1 MHSMDEGAHLKIRGS
16 QKFPDSVQGREDDVR
31 LPRCW
36 SVATLFVPRAPIETA
51 VHRRSSFERRLPI
64 TAFLGAF
71 VLAGSALACSVTVE
85 ADPGTSASTQKLSV
99 VDVRVHQ
106 SAAAVDALDLD
117 ASARFVS
124 VKAPGAPADALDLL
138 GLAWSPLPIGA
149 CAAADSPPGVKSV
162 RVDLR
167 DLSPVTLELSGDEG
181 QPVAMQLDPKAFPD
195 VAGLVSGVVFSAT
208 PGTTLGSAP
217 RFVSVTV
224 PNATLNGLELPE
236 LPLEL
241 QLVDAVPLD
250 GGVYG
255 IDARGLD
262 VAAPPSSTGDRLEI
276 DVVRGGLVNAR
287 CGLDAS
293 GRLHVDAASLG
304 GLGDATLVLRAQR
317 RIQRDDATLGN
328 VDARLER
335 SMDVKIL
342 VR

>member
-1 MHSMDEGAHLKIRGS
+1 MHSVDEGAHLKIRGS
-16 QKFPDSVQGREDDVR
+16 QKFPDSVQSREDAAR
-31 LPRCW
+31 LPRCS
-36 SVATLFVPRAPIETA
+36 SVATLYVPRVPSETA
-51 VHRRSSFERRLPI
+51 VNRRPLEKRLPI
-64 TAFLGAF
+64 TAFLATF
-71 VLAGSALACSVTVE
+71 VLAASALACSVTVE
-85 ADPGTSASTQKLSV
+85 ADPGASASTQKLSV

-106 SAAAVDALDLD
+106 GAAAVDALDLD

-124 VKAPGAPADALDLL
+124 IKAPGAPGDALDLL

-167 DLSPVTLELSGDEG
+167 DLSPVTIELLGDDA
-181 QPVAMQLDPKAFPD
+181 QPVALPLEPKAFPD
-195 VAGLVSGVVFSAT
+195 VAGLVSGVVFSVA
-208 PGTTLGSAP
+208 PGSTLGSAP
-217 RFVSVTV
+217 RYVSVGV
-224 PNATLNGLELPE
+224 PNATIGGLELPE
-236 LPLEL
+236 LPQKL
-241 QLVDAVPLD
+241 QLVDAATLD

-255 IDARGLD
+255 IDVRGLD
-262 VAAPPSSTGDRLEI
+262 VVAPPTPAGDRLEI

-317 RIQRDDATLGN
+317 RIQHEDPTLGS

>member
-1 MHSMDEGAHLKIRGS
+1 VNRRFSWK
-16 QKFPDSVQGREDDVR
+16 
-31 LPRCW
+31 PRTP
-36 SVATLFVPRAPIETA
+36 VTA
-51 VHRRSSFERRLPI
+51 VLA
-64 TAFLGAF
+64 TF

-85 ADPGTSASTQKLSV
+85 ADPGASASTQKLSV

-138 GLAWSPLPIGA
+138 GLSWSPLPLGT
-149 CAAADSPPGVKSV
+149 CAAVDAAPSVKSV

-167 DLSPVTLELSGDEG
+167 DLSPVTVELVGDDG
-181 QPVAMQLDPKAFPD
+181 APVALQLEPKAFPD
-195 VAGLVSGVVFSAT
+195 VGGLVSGVVFSVS
-208 PGTTLGSAP
+208 PGSTLAMAP
-217 RFVSVTV
+217 HYVSVQV
-224 PNATLNGLELPE
+224 PSATIGGLELPE
-236 LPLEL
+236 LPLKL
-241 QLVDAVPLD
+241 QLVGAVPLD
-250 GGVYG
+250 GGAYA
-255 IDARGLD
+255 IDSRGLD
-262 VAAPPSSTGDRLEI
+262 IVAPPTPAQDRLEI
-276 DVVRGGLVNAR
+276 DVVRGGQINAR

-293 GRLHVDAASLG
+293 GRLHVEGASLG

-317 RIQRDDATLGN
+317 RIQRDDPTLGS